1 MLTIENPSYPNVYT
15 FTKTGQ
21 RFAVYQKRKSGKF
34 TPHFYVNDYS
44 HQQRSYKSYDS
55 REDAVTA
62 ATRVCEL
69 LPAKDVGKH
78 QKIHDIVYG
87 NNKPKF
93 VRKEFIEKVARHLST
108 LSPTRIV
115 TSYNIA
121 EDMGLITK
129 DKFYLDKM
137 YQACSEIRRNPDKY
151 GVITKDLGEP
161 HRDFSFGGSGKRR
174 SQPFRVLGS

>member
-1 MLTIENPSYPNVYT
+1 MLTIENPSTPNIFT

-21 RFAVYQKRKSGKF
+21 KFAIYQKRKSGKW
-34 TPHFYVNDYS
+34 TPHFYVDDYS
-44 HQQRSYKSYDS
+44 HVQRSYKSYDS
-55 REDAVTA
+55 RKEAIEQ

-69 LPAKDVGKH
+69 LSAKDVGKH
-78 QKIHDIVYG
+78 QKIHDIVYAS
-87 NNKPKF
+87 NKPKYI
-93 VRKEFIEKVARHLST
+93 RKEFINKIKQHLTT

-115 TSYNIA
+115 TSYNVA
-121 EDMGLITK
+121 EDLGLITD
-129 DKFYLDKM
+129 DKYWLDKT